1 MSDFPLYEIALSL
14 IENVG
19 AVTAKQLI
27 SYAGSAEAVFKL
39 SEGKL
44 LKIPN
49 VGVYTVKAIQNQ
61 QVEALAQAEKI
72 IQQAIKNEVKILNFY
87 SADYP
92 LRLKNIYDS
101 PLILYYKGTANL
113 NHPKTIGIV
122 GTREASDYGKLIT
135 EQIVEG
141 LKSHN
146 PLIISGLAYG
156 IDVIA
161 HRASLKQKMGTV
173 GVMASGL
180 DIIYPANHQKTAWQ
194 MIEENGGLLS
204 ENPFG
209 TKPDAMRFPA
219 RNRIIAGLADALI
232 VVEAKSK
239 GGALITAEFANNYN
253 KDVFAVPGNLTQ
265 KTSEGCNWL
274 IRNHQANLFT
284 SVKDLEYY
292 LKWDAGKP
300 NLHKQIEL
308 NFAELNLNET
318 EKQILQL
325 LKANV
330 SQMLTLDEI
339 SLRLKLSVAQI
350 SADLLNL
357 ELIGLVRALP
367 GKKFGLI

>member
-1 MSDFPLYEIALSL
+1 MSDFPLYEIALTL

-19 AVTAKQLI
+19 AVTAKHLI
-27 SYAGSAEAVFKL
+27 SYSGSAEDVFKL

-49 VGVYTVKAIQNQ
+49 VGIQTGKAIQNQ
-61 QVEALAQAEKI
+61 KTAALAQAEKI
-72 IQQAIKNEVKILNFY
+72 IQQAHQNEVKILNFFD
-87 SADYP
+87 SDYP
-92 LRLKNIYDS
+92 LRLKNLYDS
-101 PLILYYKGTANL
+101 PLILYYKGLAPL
-113 NHPKTIGIV
+113 NHPKTIAIV
-122 GTREASDYGKLIT
+122 GTREASEYGKLIT

-141 LKSHN
+141 LKPHN

-161 HRASLKQKMGTV
+161 HRASLKQKMATI

-194 MIEENGGLLS
+194 MVEENGGLLS
-204 ENPFG
+204 ENSFG

-239 GGALITAEFANNYN
+239 GGALITAEFANNYH
-253 KDVFAVPGNLTQ
+253 KDVFAVPGNLNQ

-292 LKWDAGKP
+292 LKWDTTAP
-300 NLHKQIEL
+300 HIRPQMAL
-308 NFAELNLNET
+308 NFAEFDLSES

-325 LKANV
+325 LQSNA
-330 SQMLTLDEI
+330 SQAIALDEI
-339 SLRLKLSVAQI
+339 GLRLRLSVAQI
-350 SADLLNL
+350 SAGLLNL
-357 ELIGLVRALP
+357 ELVGLVRALP
-367 GKKFGLI
+367 GKKFGLV